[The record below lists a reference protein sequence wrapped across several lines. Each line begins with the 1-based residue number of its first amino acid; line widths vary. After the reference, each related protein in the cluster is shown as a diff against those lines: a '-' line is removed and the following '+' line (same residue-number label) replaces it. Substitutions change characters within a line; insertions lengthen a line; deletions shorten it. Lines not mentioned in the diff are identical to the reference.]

1 MWIFEHN
8 FVADKAKI
16 RRRAVARQVFFTQY
30 AAKFAEKTR
39 VSACEDWFLH
49 FGENSGN
56 YSDSITTNFYSCL
69 IAATEYN
76 SNQSSGIFHRQF
88 ISVII
93 PYTDFQNLQ
102 VRQLFCN
109 PKSTTRLIC
118 GIALNFS
125 TYCGIIALKQRNELK
140 QKAVA
145 KECANWMR
153 RKVCFKTNT
162 TREGMNHF
170 LLVDGDEDT
179 DTYMPMNTLL

>member
-118 GIALNFS
+118 GTPFPLRQYRTKSVWRLCTPSACKFFVIFHKNAREYIKYSLRFLFHLTKNLTTHLS
-125 TYCGIIALKQRNELK
+125 HNLC
-140 QKAVA
+140 AV
-145 KECANWMR
+145 
-153 RKVCFKTNT
+153 
-162 TREGMNHF
+162 
-170 LLVDGDEDT
+170 L
-179 DTYMPMNTLL
+179 P

>member
-1 MWIFEHN
+1 MTESGKVHSN
-8 FVADKAKI
+8 FTLIIA
-16 RRRAVARQVFFTQY
+16 FFQEIV
-30 AAKFAEKTR
+30 K
-39 VSACEDWFLH
+39 H
-49 FGENSGN
+49 
-56 YSDSITTNFYSCL
+56 
-69 IAATEYN
+69 
-76 SNQSSGIFHRQF
+76 QSLRRQF

-145 KECANWMR
+145 KECADWMR

-162 TREGMNHF
+162 TREGMNNF